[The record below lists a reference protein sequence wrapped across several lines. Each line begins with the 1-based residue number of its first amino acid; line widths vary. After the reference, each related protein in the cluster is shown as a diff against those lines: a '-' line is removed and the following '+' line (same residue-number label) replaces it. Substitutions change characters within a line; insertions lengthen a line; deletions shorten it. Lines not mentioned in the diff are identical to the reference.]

1 MADTVA
7 GISIQDVRAS
17 VKRMQDE
24 GERLVGRIRKEARAI
39 VARPRVSE
47 VVADVRKLRT
57 NARQRAEQVLEQ
69 VRNSTA
75 AATLREQATRLVEGV
90 IARLGLAT
98 KDDLQEISKRLV
110 AIEQR
115 LSEIANTRA
124 A

>member
-17 VKRMQDE
+17 VRRMQDE
-24 GERLVGRIRKEARAI
+24 GERLVGRLRKVARAI
-39 VARPRVSE
+39 VTRPRVSE

-57 NARQRAEQVLEQ
+57 NARERAEQVLQQ
-69 VRNSTA
+69 VRNSTS
-75 AATLREQATRLVEGV
+75 AATLREQASRLVESV

-98 KDDLQEISKRLV
+98 KEDLQEINKRLV

-115 LSEIANTRA
+115 LSELANNKA

>member
-17 VKRMQDE
+17 VRRMQDE
-24 GERLVGRIRKEARAI
+24 GERLVGRLRKEARAI
-39 VARPRVSE
+39 VTRPRVSE

-57 NARQRAEQVLEQ
+57 NARERAEQVLQQ
-69 VRNSTA
+69 VRNSTS
-75 AATLREQATRLVEGV
+75 AATLREQA
-90 IARLGLAT
+90 
-98 KDDLQEISKRLV
+98 SRLV

-115 LSEIANTRA
+115 LSELANNKA

>member
-17 VKRMQDE
+17 VRRMQDE
-24 GERLVGRIRKEARAI
+24 GERLVGRLRKEARAI
-39 VARPRVSE
+39 VTRPRVSE

-57 NARQRAEQVLEQ
+57 NARERAEQVLQQ
-69 VRNSTA
+69 VRNSTS
-75 AATLREQATRLVEGV
+75 AATLREQASRLVESV

-98 KDDLQEISKRLV
+98 KEDLQEINKRLV

-115 LSEIANTRA
+115 LSELANNKA